1 MSNHWTIRVAQQN
14 LRRSQAATAEFGKRA
29 RELDVDVALLQ
40 EPYVYKGHTAGLGA
54 RVRVFEIEPASAAI
68 AVFNPELHAICLTD
82 LSDRW
87 RVAVHVSSASGL
99 SVHLV
104 SAYFQHSHLAGPHI
118 VGLSTT
124 IDRLRRF
131 DLVVG
136 ADLNAHSPIWGDV
149 PRDEHDCRSRSVRSI
164 AVSDFVRGSGMGV
177 AFDSR
182 GPSVPTFSCTTGEST
197 PDATLFSLRPPA
209 RLEHW
214 RVHPDWCLSDHRLIS
229 FLITTSTPTPTTNR
243 RPVPGYSLLPRRFRL
258 LGADWDGFDRDLR
271 SRLDHEAK
279 FLDPEDVNKKA
290 EALQRAILAAAEIN
304 IPRSRPHFDITR
316 DDPTSTKRKNLPE
329 WWNSAHEATR
339 KRAQKTYKDLIKAA
353 SKRGS
358 KVLAA
363 DAPEDDPFRQ
373 IVKTWRAARNE
384 YKKLIR
390 QAKRSHWRSFVEKE
404 SRGNIWG
411 KHYRCVKVPSA
422 AASSL
427 ADVWNNC
434 GICALTSAEAAE
446 NLFDA
451 LLPKD
456 PPTEDTPEQHRIRV
470 NATLPATTPPSPPVE
485 VREVESA
492 LEKLRVKASPG
503 IDCITG
509 GMLRKAWPAVNQIVA
524 AILSEALNKGLFPEC
539 WKPGKMIILTKPGDK
554 RKSDPK
560 AYRPITL
567 LPAIGKLFER
577 ILATRI
583 ESHLDRN
590 SPLSDKQ
597 YGFRRRL
604 STSDAIH
611 HVKTT
616 ALRLP
621 GKYVVGV
628 LLDITGAFDHA
639 WWPKIIEA
647 LKSRGVPADIIAVI
661 ASYFHDRRVVIDAGE
676 RLVWRTLQRGC
687 PQGSVLGPLLWNILF
702 DGALDSPMPE
712 RCELTAYADDLLLLI
727 GADSR
732 NEIEKKAE
740 TALSTLNEWG
750 ISTKLNFAPLKT
762 QAIFLRGG
770 LDPKRPPKVT
780 MNGQRIKF
788 VDNARYLGMTIS
800 KNFDPVLH
808 IRGATERARNACAK
822 LNRLGRNT
830 WGLNFRAKVT
840 MYRAIFVSIVTYAS
854 GAWAER
860 AAQGLPKLT
869 LLRAQ
874 SAPLKFVTSSYNTAP
889 LEALRVMAGVE
900 PIDLVAQERAAVF
913 HLRRGRSAKIAGV
926 VLCPPEG
933 EPTPRATLIAI
944 RRATRARVVEEWQ
957 HRWNESPV
965 GLLTKKFLPTISDR
979 LKMKWMRCSY
989 WMTQFLT
996 GHGAFN
1002 AYLHRFGFRE
1012 LPDCPCGE
1020 DDQTSEHL
1028 LWWCPLLAE
1037 ERTTLHDEIELESD
1051 RPPTHTDLLS
1061 SAANL
1066 RAFKRFCEAYGKR
1079 EDLCPT

>member
-1 MSNHWTIRVAQQN
+1 MSSQWTIRVAQQN

-40 EPYVYKGHTAGLGA
+40 EPYVYKGRTAGLGA
-54 RVRVFEIEPASAAI
+54 RVRVYEVEPASAAI
-68 AVFNPELHAICLTD
+68 AIFNSEIHATCLTD
-82 LSDRW
+82 LSDEW

-104 SAYFQHSHLAGPHI
+104 SAYFQYSHLARPHI
-118 VGLSTT
+118 AGLSST
-124 IDRLRRF
+124 IDRLRRL

-149 PRDEHDCRSRSVRSI
+149 PRDERDYRSRSVRSTE
-164 AVSDFVRGSGMGV
+164 VSDFVGGSGMRV

-182 GPSVPTFSCTTGEST
+182 GPSVPTFSSATGEST
-197 PDATLFSLRPPA
+197 PDATLFSLRPPT

-229 FLITTSTPTPTTNR
+229 FIITTSAPTTTPSR
-243 RPVPGYSLLPRRFRL
+243 KPELVSSLLPRRFRL
-258 LGADWDGFDRDLR
+258 LRADWDGFDRDLR
-271 SRLDHEAK
+271 SRLDQEAK
-279 FLDPEDVNKKA
+279 YLDPEDVNKKA
-290 EALQRAILAAAEIN
+290 EALQRAILAAAELN
-304 IPRSRPHFDITR
+304 IPRIRPQSDVTR
-316 DDPTSTKRKNLPE
+316 EDSASARHKNLPE
-329 WWNSAHEATR
+329 WWNLAHDATR
-339 KRAQKTYKDLIKAA
+339 KKAKKAYRDLKKAG

-358 KVLAA
+358 NVLAA
-363 DAPEDDPFRQ
+363 DDPENDPFRRF
-373 IVKTWRAARNE
+373 VKAWRAARNE

-404 SRGNIWG
+404 SRENIWG
-411 KHYRCVKVPSA
+411 RHYRCVKVPRA

-427 ADVWNNC
+427 ADVRNTR

-446 NLFDA
+446 NLLDA

-456 PPTEDTPEQHRIRV
+456 LPAEDTPAQHKIRL
-470 NATLPATTPPSPPVE
+470 NATSSDTAPPSPPIE
-485 VREVESA
+485 VREVETA
-492 LEKLRVKASPG
+492 LGNLKMKSSPG
-503 IDCITG
+503 LDCITG
-509 GMLRKAWPAVNQIVA
+509 GLLRKAWPATDQIVA
-524 AILSEALNKGLFPEC
+524 AILSEALNKGTFPDC
-539 WKPGKMIILTKPGDK
+539 WKPGKMVILTKPGDK
-554 RKSDPK
+554 KRSDPK

-577 ILATRI
+577 ILVNRI
-583 ESHLDRN
+583 ESHLENN
-590 SPLSDKQ
+590 SPLSDRQ
-597 YGFRRRL
+597 FGFRRRL
-604 STSDAIH
+604 STNDAIH
-611 HVKTT
+611 RVKTT
-616 ALRLP
+616 ASELP

-639 WWPKIIEA
+639 WWPMIIETM
-647 LKSRGVPADIIAVI
+647 KSRRVPADIIAVI
-661 ASYFHDRRVVIDAGE
+661 ASYFRDRRVVIDAGE

-712 RCELTAYADDLLLLI
+712 YCELTAYADDLLLLI
-727 GADSR
+727 GANSR
-732 NEIEKKAE
+732 NEIEEKAE

-750 ISTKLNFAPLKT
+750 ISIKLNFAPHKT

-770 LDPKRPPKVT
+770 LNPRRPPKVI
-780 MNGQRIKF
+780 MNGQRIQF
-788 VDNARYLGMTIS
+788 VDKARYLGMTIS
-800 KNFDPVLH
+800 KNFDPVIH
-808 IRGATERARNACAK
+808 IRGATERARNAYAR
-822 LNRLGRNT
+822 LNRLGGNT
-830 WGLNFRAKVT
+830 WGLNFRTKVT
-840 MYRAIFVSIVTYAS
+840 MYRAIFISIVTYAS

-860 AAQGLPKLT
+860 AAQGLPKLI

-874 SAPLKFVTSSYNTAP
+874 SAPLKSMTSSYNTAP
-889 LEALRVMAGVE
+889 LEALRVLAGVE
-900 PIDLVAQERAAVF
+900 PIDLVAQERAAIF

-926 VLCPPEG
+926 ELCPPEG
-933 EPTPRATLIAI
+933 EPTPRATLSAI
-944 RRATRARVVEEWQ
+944 RRATHARVVEEWQ
-957 HRWNESPV
+957 RRWNESPV

-989 WMTQFLT
+989 WTTQFLT
-996 GHGAFN
+996 GHGAFY

-1037 ERTTLHDEIELESD
+1037 ERTTLHDEIELESN

-1061 SAANL
+1061 SAANM
-1066 RAFKRFCEAYGKR
+1066 RAFERFCEAYGKR